1 MLGWQESATGEKSDT
16 YEVVVGGLQG
26 KYDSL
31 MSSAKDTVVA
41 ALNAGANMS
50 GYQKL
55 AATVISVSVGGLSLA
70 VGALAI
76 KRRKGGYK
84 NEK

>member
-1 MLGWQESATGEKSDT
+1 MT
-16 YEVVVGGLQG
+16 
-26 KYDSL
+26 
-31 MSSAKDTVVA
+31 A
-41 ALNAGANMS
+41 ALNAGATLS

-76 KRRKGGYK
+76 GARRNKKRNGGCN

>member
-1 MLGWQESATGEKSDT
+1 MD
-16 YEVVVGGLQG
+16 
-26 KYDSL
+26 
-31 MSSAKDTVVA
+31 SAKETVTA
-41 ALNAGANMS
+41 ALNAGATLS

-76 KRRKGGYK
+76 GARRNKKRNGGCN